1 MAEPGDKVA
10 QSDKRA
16 LIDDLLLK
24 GMPPKRIVLY
34 LRNVHNF
41 NDFTEKAI
49 ADYRAVHFRS
59 ENGLVAQ
66 IIKASQELA
75 DREPPATSDRE
86 LLAGYF
92 SFKATNDDLKLL
104 YDRIK
109 TVKEFAEKY
118 PFDESY
124 DERLVKLMAQAE
136 SIRTRV
142 FRHQYEHIRK
152 AVLLNIGKKI
162 CMAAVN
168 VFLAYIPSDRRK
180 EAVQKFEAI
189 VKPMLEMTTNE
200 AAEAISDVGDIV
212 EGEARPEA
220 PPDAPPQQ

>member
-1 MAEPGDKVA
+1 MPEPGDKVA
-10 QSDKRA
+10 QHEKRA

-34 LRNVHNF
+34 LRNVHNC
-41 NDFTEKAI
+41 NDFTEKSI

-75 DREPPATSDRE
+75 DREPPPSSDRE
-86 LLAGYF
+86 TLAGYF

-109 TVKEFAEKY
+109 VVKEYAEKY

-124 DERLVKLMAQAE
+124 DERLVRLMGQAE

-162 CMAAVN
+162 VMAAVN
-168 VFLAYIPSDRRK
+168 TFVAYIPSDKRR
-180 EAVQKFEAI
+180 EAVTKFEAL
-189 VKPMLEMTTNE
+189 VKPMLEMSVIESPDEVIDLPPEEPPADGTTQE
-200 AAEAISDVGDIV
+200 
-212 EGEARPEA
+212 
-220 PPDAPPQQ
+220 Q